1 MKVKE
6 KPEIKFASKK
16 FQDEHEEQGTWKR
29 KEREIIW
36 KYWGAKEVRCNLLI
50 TELFHIQMGAAG
62 GWVWPLDSSWL
73 PSCRGLVT
81 CADAF
86 AESNYTFGLVSV
98 LCWGQNDMSK
108 NTEAH
113 CVAGWSLIRRGGS
126 VSSWSVGATRNGVA
140 VYWWER
146 WKTRTQEPSCISLSS
161 RYSCNLSH
169 SYLISTRVS
178 GQTNVLLIS
187 SLLLPKWGRAARE
200 RAGQEGVRSRDWKK
214 ENGRGENGAAKHDVL
229 GLDLIIFRLDIM
241 HFLFTVKCFVA
252 CKNYQNIHKKHIM
265 YCYWLLFFRSACYF

>member
-1 MKVKE
+1 M
-6 KPEIKFASKK
+6 EILGGERSKM
-16 FQDEHEEQGTWKR
+16 QSANNRALSYSD
-29 KEREIIW
+29 
-36 KYWGAKEVRCNLLI
+36 
-50 TELFHIQMGAAG
+50 GAAG

-73 PSCRGLVT
+73 PSCRGFVT

-214 ENGRGENGAAKHDVL
+214 ENGRGENAAAKHDVL

-241 HFLFTVKCFVA
+241 HFLFTVNCFVA
-252 CKNYQNIHKKHIM
+252 CKNLQNIHKKHIM
-265 YCYWLLFFRSACYF
+265 YGCWFCFSGLPVIFNSVTFFSFYYVREK